1 MFLHKLS
8 AVSAAEQSIVLNIL
22 CHHLNC
28 DRNRRR
34 QRVKFGHGLDNCFNF
49 FLHIYSNTKVSLHT
63 NNFYFLKILKW
74 AKEKRGKEQKLCL
87 THWMAQSWVDN
98 IVSTI
103 LKSFYSFNGNIYNFK
118 LYSQHGKQ
126 CGVVHPDIY
135 HGMVLIQAFK
145 EAKTSL
151 QAPHIKILL
160 IQPNSAIIILFVIF
174 SLWLGL
180 EIVR

>member
-1 MFLHKLS
+1 
-8 AVSAAEQSIVLNIL
+8 
-22 CHHLNC
+22 
-28 DRNRRR
+28 
-34 QRVKFGHGLDNCFNF
+34 
-49 FLHIYSNTKVSLHT
+49 
-63 NNFYFLKILKW
+63 
-74 AKEKRGKEQKLCL
+74 
-87 THWMAQSWVDN
+87 MAQSWVDN

-118 LYSQHGKQ
+118 LYSQRGKQ

-151 QAPHIKILL
+151 QAPHIEILL